1 MWASL
6 FALIEAVPIL
16 LKQFN
21 ALVVEW
27 QLWQLSKIDQQY
39 SDKDKQRKALLSV
52 LKKETVT
59 DEERK
64 QLVRLLYNL
73 QHNP

>member
-21 ALVVEW
+21 AMVAEW

-39 SDKDKQRKALLSV
+39 DSKDKQRKALLSV
-52 LKKETVT
+52 LKKEGVT
-59 DEERK
+59 DEDRK
-64 QLVRLLYNL
+64 ALVRLLYNL
-73 QHNP
+73 NHNP